1 MTAAAAGKVW
11 SRRPADLS
19 GLQERRRRVA
29 RLFATGASQAEV
41 AQRLVEGP
49 ARS

>member
-11 SRRPADLS
+11 GRRADLS

-29 RLFATGASQAEV
+29 RLLATGASRAEV
-41 AQRLVEGP
+41 AQRLVEEP

>member
-29 RLFATGASQAEV
+29 RLFAKGASQAR
-41 AQRLVEGP
+41 AAHWLVEGP